1 MFCTQELHNTLIMRT
16 VRKHSINNTLRHSF
30 SRNFILSRGLHLLFF
45 VVVLIFFSVKCLNN
59 IIIPE
64 KYLYFSFMRFLLISA
79 PALTWSSP
87 VLPCQPSCD
96 TSGTAY
102 MGTTP
107 PYLSQRDN
115 LSSAA
120 HGQILHGH
128 PGLISPPLFPAD
140 NLSKAASSG
149 RCFLWLPV
157 LDSIIPYHSQLL
169 CWGRY

>member
-1 MFCTQELHNTLIMRT
+1 MSGNFDKIRENWLNRTIQVASIKLKAPPSHPKWISTRSRTPQRRKAQPESRTRPAAISVEMNTEP
-16 VRKHSINNTLRHSF
+16 INYGA
-30 SRNFILSRGLHLLFF
+30 IDKLF
-45 VVVLIFFSVKCLNN
+45 
-59 IIIPE
+59 
-64 KYLYFSFMRFLLISA
+64 
-79 PALTWSSP
+79 LTWSSP

-107 PYLSQRDN
+107 PYLSQRDS

-128 PGLISPPLFPAD
+128 PGLISPPLFLAD
-140 NLSKAASSG
+140 NLSKTASSG